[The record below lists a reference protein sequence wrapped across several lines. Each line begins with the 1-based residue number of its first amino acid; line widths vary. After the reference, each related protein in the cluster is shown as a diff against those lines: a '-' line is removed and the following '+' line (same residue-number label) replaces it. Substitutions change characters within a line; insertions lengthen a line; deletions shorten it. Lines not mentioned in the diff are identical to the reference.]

1 MQKKVS
7 KNNRKKLKKTR
18 QLSKADISDFKLE
31 CTKMFL
37 MKCCYHGLNF
47 IRKFQTVLKYT
58 FIESDK
64 NTPPSPLLS
73 KDEGLRDI
81 GHNISIRNLIL
92 VASSVTVSYLIHH
105 DSLLQNATDIITKS
119 DSYLITKCGRSYY
132 KMRQDFYYKLRRF
145 HYKMRQLLQNARFII
160 NCSSTYILD
169 TSPRNDFFCIYVHYL
184 TI

>member
-31 CTKMFL
+31 CAKMFL
-37 MKCCYHGLNF
+37 MNFCYHCLNF
-47 IRKFQTVLKYT
+47 IRKFKTVLKYT

-81 GHNISIRNLIL
+81 GHNMSIRNLIL

-119 DSYLITKCGRSYY
+119 DSYLITKCGRS
-132 KMRQDFYYKLRRF
+132 
-145 HYKMRQLLQNARFII
+145 LLQNASGFLLQIA
-160 NCSSTYILD
+160 
-169 TSPRNDFFCIYVHYL
+169 
-184 TI
+184 TISL